1 MALGSWFSWLHLLNA
16 ETMGM
21 CHHCFLNVT
30 YYEGLVLN
38 VNMPQLR
45 NIWELSLN
53 WAIVFFKLVCGH
65 VYGRLFWSL
74 VDVGIALLGAVS
86 FLVGGPELHRRGE
99 SKVGAEASN
108 TDTFISLCSWLW
120 MATEEPL
127 ESWSSFSPQWW
138 AIIWNW
144 KPYKYFSSSK

>member
-1 MALGSWFSWLHLLNA
+1 
-16 ETMGM
+16 
-21 CHHCFLNVT
+21 
-30 YYEGLVLN
+30 
-38 VNMPQLR
+38 MPQLR
-45 NIWELSLN
+45 IIWELSLN
-53 WAIVFFKLVCGH
+53 WAIVFFKLVCGL

-86 FLVGGPELHRRGE
+86 FLVRGPELHRRGE

-120 MATEEPL
+120 MGTEEPL

-144 KPYKYFSSSK
+144 KPYKYFSSSKLPLVSMFYPSNRDEPPHPHPRDIGLLKNITSRD